1 MIENNKVE
9 IVEEDNTP
17 DVGDNR
23 LLKVGTIIICSIILL
38 MIICLVMI
46 FILDK

>member
-9 IVEEDNTP
+9 LVEEDEVS
-17 DVGDNR
+17 DADNR
-23 LLKVGTIIICSIILL
+23 KFLRVGTIIIGSIVFL
-38 MIICLVMI
+38 MIVCIVMI